1 MQDDRL
7 EGDSISPPDTRAL
20 QTPNFSFPGFPVLP
34 DKRRGSL
41 GTVICF
47 HKTRSRREL
56 NIFFLVLF
64 PGAEFDIFLQ
74 SWTSLCVEC
83 SRQAPGEPGKLSS
96 KQEDPRQ
103 VFIMSS
109 RVSYGETEEGTKH

>member
-1 MQDDRL
+1 MTGSKVTVFLSLIQEPFRL
-7 EGDSISPPDTRAL
+7 QI
-20 QTPNFSFPGFPVLP
+20 FSFPGFPALP

-56 NIFFLVLF
+56 NVFFLVLF

-74 SWTSLCVEC
+74 S
-83 SRQAPGEPGKLSS
+83 
-96 KQEDPRQ
+96 
-103 VFIMSS
+103 
-109 RVSYGETEEGTKH
+109 